1 MTRSPRASG
10 PSSRYFSMTQNS
22 LLLLSLWIKVSQ
34 KWVLSTSML
43 CEFYNLDTCTRAYM
57 KMCWRLF
64 DMDGTLVD
72 STQGVVG
79 AWKTFANAYPGI
91 DVHEILSSQYYQFI
105 WISRIAEAL
114 VIASHGVR
122 TVENLRVHCGI
133 TDPDLLEVC
142 QFQDDEAIY

>member
-1 MTRSPRASG
+1 M
-10 PSSRYFSMTQNS
+10 Y
-22 LLLLSLWIKVSQ
+22 L
-34 KWVLSTSML
+34 
-43 CEFYNLDTCTRAYM
+43 
-57 KMCWRLF
+57 RLF

-91 DVHEILSSQYYQFI
+91 DVHEILSSQSCQSI
-105 WISRIAEAL
+105 WISRIADTL
-114 VIASHGVR
+114 IVASHGVR

-142 QFQDDEAIY
+142 HFQDDEAIY